1 MRYLL
6 LILTGLLWGCTLPK
20 GEPANLLLPKEWS
33 LVPMVQHLE
42 LTGKTMVLP
51 TRIVIAANDC
61 AEPVAK
67 QIAELL
73 NQRGYT
79 ARFCESKNC
88 SDAAITLRCDDA
100 GFRLESTADEA
111 YELQIQNRGI
121 ELFAARLTGL
131 HRGIYTLLQI
141 LPLEAPEAAVHLAT
155 AQIKDQPAFL
165 HRGMLLDVCR
175 HFFDVQTVKDYID
188 LLARYKMNTLH
199 WHLTEDQGWRIE
211 IEAYPLLTEIAA
223 WRTEIDGTRYGG
235 YYTKEQIREVVHYAA
250 EKHIQIIPEIELPG
264 HSQAALAAYPW
275 LGCTGGPYEVA
286 NDWGVFREIY
296 CAGNDSVFTFL
307 KTVLSEVMELFPGP
321 YIHIGGDEAP
331 KYRWENCQKCQ
342 QRMAGQGLHDEHE
355 LQSWFIG
362 EIAEFLADNNRML
375 IGWDEILEGGLHPDA
390 VVQSWRGME
399 GGVAAAEAGQNAIM
413 SPTSHCYFDYDL
425 RAIDLEKVYS
435 FNLIP
440 ADLDSSLHHFILGGE
455 CNLWTEHIPDRATLD
470 AQTFPRL
477 LAMSE
482 VLWTAPRERDFEA
495 FRERMRGQY
504 PLLRKLGVQYGA
516 ETFPFQISTT
526 AAEDGR
532 LKVELNPWTDEAA
545 LLLTDKDGNSFYA
558 DDHLLIPA
566 RVRRDYNIQP
576 MHLGAVAGKSHAL
589 SLAAHL
595 AIHAEVEGEASFHHQ
610 YTAGGLQGLTDGLLG
625 SGNFRDGRWQG
636 YWGQDL
642 DFRLD
647 LGKEVS
653 AEYLAIRTLQYNN
666 AWIFMPAEVS
676 FYTATEPG
684 IWTLQGSVKPQTP
697 PQARTEMVEEMA
709 LRIPETR
716 FRYLRVTAA
725 YPGDVPSWHE
735 AAGSKSWIFL
745 DEIIVE

>member
-1 MRYLL
+1 MPALA
-6 LILTGLLWGCTLPK
+6 LLWGCGPQWQGSPETQQPDRW
-20 GEPANLLLPKEWS
+20 PLL
-33 LVPMVQHLE
+33 PMVQQLDATEQSLKLPFE
-42 LTGKTMVLP
+42 LS
-51 TRIVIAANDC
+51 IAANPC
-61 AEPVAK
+61 AEPAAVRLVERLQK
-67 QIAELL
+67 
-73 NQRGYT
+73 RGF
-79 ARFCESKNC
+79 AVRMCEWENC
-88 SDAAITLRCDDA
+88 PDATIVLQCEDA
-100 GFRLESTADEA
+100 VFRLESTADES
-111 YELQIQNRGI
+111 YELEIDSKGIQLKSG
-121 ELFAARLTGL
+121 RLTGL
-131 HRGIYTLLQI
+131 HRGIQTLLQI
-141 LPLEAPEAAVHLAT
+141 LPPEAPESAIHLAT
-155 AQIKDQPAFL
+155 ARITDRPAFL

-188 LLARYKMNTLH
+188 LLAHYKMNTLH

-211 IEAYPLLTEIAA
+211 MEAYPLLTEIAA
-223 WRTEIDGTRYGG
+223 WRTEADGTHYGG
-235 YYTKEQIREVVHYAA
+235 FYTKEQIREVVQYA
-250 EKHIQIIPEIELPG
+250 EERHIRVIPEIELPG

-296 CAGNDSVFTFL
+296 CAGNDSVFAFL

-321 YIHIGGDEAP
+321 YLHIGGDEAP
-331 KYRWENCQKCQ
+331 KYRWEHCNKCQK
-342 QRMAGQGLHDEHE
+342 RIAEHGLHDEHE

-362 EIAEFLADNNRML
+362 EIAEFLAENNRIL

-399 GGVAAAEAGQNAIM
+399 GGVAAAEAGQYAIM

-435 FNLIP
+435 FNPIP

-495 FRERMRGQY
+495 FRQRVRGRY
-504 PLLRKLGVQYGA
+504 AHLRKWGVQYGA
-516 ETFPFQISTT
+516 ETFPFQISTA
-526 AAEDGR
+526 AAEDGS
-532 LKVELNPWTDEAA
+532 LKVHLTPWTDDAA
-545 LLLTDKDGNSFYA
+545 LLLTDGDGNSFYA
-558 DDHLLIPA
+558 DEQLHIPA
-566 RVRRDYNIQP
+566 RVGRHYSIQP
-576 MHLGAVAGKSHAL
+576 MHLGAAAGKPHPL
-589 SLAAHL
+589 SVAAHL
-595 AIHAEVEGEASFHHQ
+595 AIHAEVEGEASFHKQ

-625 SGNFRDGRWQG
+625 SENFRDGRWQG

-647 LGKEVS
+647 LGAELS

-666 AWIFMPAEVS
+666 AWIFMPREVS

-684 IWTLQGSVKPQTP
+684 IWTLQGSVKPQTSP
-697 PQARTEMVEEMA
+697 EERTQIVEEMA
-709 LRIPETR
+709 LRIPETS
-716 FRYLRVTAA
+716 FRYLRVTAT
-725 YPGDVPSWHE
+725 YPGDVPVWHE

-745 DEIIVE
+745 DEIMVE